1 MSRHLLQYGRG
12 PILDIIKYLQSF
24 AVFFE
29 TLNFEELLQH
39 FRALWG
45 GGMLVQLSWHWS
57 RRMSLCDEVGMRLG
71 C

>member
-39 FRALWG
+39 FWALWG
-45 GGMLVQLSWHWS
+45 GE
-57 RRMSLCDEVGMRLG
+57 C
-71 C
+71 

>member
-1 MSRHLLQYGRG
+1 MSRHLLQNGRG
-12 PILDIIKYLQSF
+12 PMLDIIKYLQSF

-45 GGMLVQLSWHWS
+45 GE
-57 RRMSLCDEVGMRLG
+57 C
-71 C
+71 